1 MEITITLDRGSP
13 EIEYLC
19 KKDKRL
25 AKVISMVGPLTY
37 KVHDDD
43 PYDFLVHEIIEQM
56 LSIKAAAKIYSRL
69 SALCDEIICPNTIN
83 KLTDEQIRGTG
94 ISASKV
100 SYIREMTNEIISGQL
115 SLSSLQEMSDK
126 DIIKRLTKI
135 RGIGFWTAKMYLI
148 FVLNRPDVLPL
159 EDGAFLQSYR
169 WLYNTDDVSK
179 QSIEKKCHKW
189 KPYSSIASRF
199 MYRALDMGFTKKH
212 FHLYK

>member
-1 MEITITLDRGSP
+1 MEKTIILDKSSP

-37 KVHDDD
+37 RVHDAD
-43 PYDFLVHEIIEQM
+43 PFDFLVHEIIEQM

-69 SALCDEIICPNTIN
+69 VTLCDGIICPNTIN
-83 KLTDEQIRGTG
+83 NLTLEQMRATG
-94 ISASKV
+94 ISTSKV
-100 SYIREMTNEIISGQL
+100 SYIREITNQILSGQL
-115 SLSSLQEMSDK
+115 SLLALQEMSDK
-126 DIIKRLTKI
+126 EVIKYLTKI
-135 RGIGFWTAKMYLI
+135 RGIGTWTAKMYLI
-148 FVLNRPDVLPL
+148 FVLNRPDVLPV
-159 EDGAFLQSYR
+159 EDGAFLQSYK

-199 MYRALDMGFTKKH
+199 MYRALDMGFTKEQ